1 MLNTMPKYIFSLL
14 FLLTSTMMWSQLTQQ
29 EKLEQRKA
37 QILREIKEKEDQL
50 QNVQSKEKKVTKQLK
65 IQTEKIKLKENLI
78 NTTEKQTNLLSNDM
92 YINQM
97 NINNLIE
104 EAEKYNLFN
113 NNKIKKV
120 SISNVS
126 QLHFNMLE
134 QNGFTIQEDGLVI
147 GEVSNINN
155 DLQIPIPDDL
165 KKVSEN
171 LKRLIESLPEQGI
184 SERDIPI
191 MKPYEYEDATWVS
204 NRWVELLDIPLIDK
218 QRLMQI
224 DSPIVRLEL
233 INDAIN

>member
-1 MLNTMPKYIFSLL
+1 MAFYNLPLFPLNVVVCPKGIMNLRIFEPRYLDM
-14 FLLTSTMMWSQLTQQ
+14 TKTC
-29 EKLEQRKA
+29 
-37 QILREIKEKEDQL
+37 LRENTSFGIVAVLPERKVGMTNHLPFASVGTLVDILDADVSKEDLIMISCQGS
-50 QNVQSKEKKVTKQLK
+50 NRIKV
-65 IQTEKIKLKENLI
+65 
-78 NTTEKQTNLLSNDM
+78 
-92 YINQM
+92 
-97 NINNLIE
+97 
-104 EAEKYNLFN
+104 
-113 NNKIKKV
+113 
-120 SISNVS
+120 
-126 QLHFNMLE
+126 
-134 QNGFTIQEDGLVI
+134 NGFTIQDDGLII
-147 GEVSNINN
+147 GEVLNIDN

-184 SERDIPI
+184 SEQDIPI

>member
-1 MLNTMPKYIFSLL
+1 MSFYNLPLFPLNVVVCPKGIMNLRIFEPRYLDM
-14 FLLTSTMMWSQLTQQ
+14 T
-29 EKLEQRKA
+29 K
-37 QILREIKEKEDQL
+37 ICLRENTSFGIVAVLPEKKAGMTDHLPFASVGTLVDILDADVSKEDLIMISCQGS
-50 QNVQSKEKKVTKQLK
+50 NRIKV
-65 IQTEKIKLKENLI
+65 
-78 NTTEKQTNLLSNDM
+78 
-92 YINQM
+92 
-97 NINNLIE
+97 
-104 EAEKYNLFN
+104 
-113 NNKIKKV
+113 
-120 SISNVS
+120 
-126 QLHFNMLE
+126 
-134 QNGFTIQEDGLVI
+134 NGFTIQEDGLII

>member
-1 MLNTMPKYIFSLL
+1 MTFYNLPLFPLNVVVCPKGIMNLRIFEPRYLDM
-14 FLLTSTMMWSQLTQQ
+14 T
-29 EKLEQRKA
+29 KA
-37 QILREIKEKEDQL
+37 CLRENTSFGIVAVLPEKKGGMTEHLPFASVGTLVDILDADVSKEDLIMISCQGS
-50 QNVQSKEKKVTKQLK
+50 NRIKV
-65 IQTEKIKLKENLI
+65 
-78 NTTEKQTNLLSNDM
+78 
-92 YINQM
+92 
-97 NINNLIE
+97 
-104 EAEKYNLFN
+104 
-113 NNKIKKV
+113 
-120 SISNVS
+120 
-126 QLHFNMLE
+126 
-134 QNGFTIQEDGLVI
+134 NGFTIQEDGLII

>member
-1 MLNTMPKYIFSLL
+1 MSFYNLPLFPLNVVVCPKGIMNLRIFEPRYLDM
-14 FLLTSTMMWSQLTQQ
+14 TKTC
-29 EKLEQRKA
+29 
-37 QILREIKEKEDQL
+37 LRENTSFGIVAVLPERKVDMTNHLPFASVGTLVDILDADVSKEDLIMISCQGS
-50 QNVQSKEKKVTKQLK
+50 NRIKV
-65 IQTEKIKLKENLI
+65 
-78 NTTEKQTNLLSNDM
+78 
-92 YINQM
+92 
-97 NINNLIE
+97 
-104 EAEKYNLFN
+104 
-113 NNKIKKV
+113 
-120 SISNVS
+120 
-126 QLHFNMLE
+126 
-134 QNGFTIQEDGLVI
+134 NGFTIQEDGLVI
-147 GEVSNINN
+147 GEVLNIDN

-191 MKPYEYEDATWVS
+191 MKPYEYENATWVS

>member
-1 MLNTMPKYIFSLL
+1 MAFYNLPLFPLNVVVCPKGIMNLRIFEPRYLDMTKTCL
-14 FLLTSTMMWSQLTQQ
+14 RENTCFGIVAVLP
-29 EKLEQRKA
+29 ERKA
-37 QILREIKEKEDQL
+37 DMTNYLPFASVGTLVDILDADVSKEDLIMISCQGS
-50 QNVQSKEKKVTKQLK
+50 NRIKV
-65 IQTEKIKLKENLI
+65 
-78 NTTEKQTNLLSNDM
+78 
-92 YINQM
+92 
-97 NINNLIE
+97 
-104 EAEKYNLFN
+104 
-113 NNKIKKV
+113 
-120 SISNVS
+120 
-126 QLHFNMLE
+126 
-134 QNGFTIQEDGLVI
+134 NGFTIQDDGLII

>member
-1 MLNTMPKYIFSLL
+1 MTFYNLPLFPLNVVVCPKGIMNLRIFEPRYLDM
-14 FLLTSTMMWSQLTQQ
+14 TKTC
-29 EKLEQRKA
+29 
-37 QILREIKEKEDQL
+37 LRENTSFGIVAVLPETKVEMTDHLPFARVGTLVDILDADVSKEDLIMISCQGS
-50 QNVQSKEKKVTKQLK
+50 NRIKV
-65 IQTEKIKLKENLI
+65 NR
-78 NTTEKQTNLLSNDM
+78 
-92 YINQM
+92 Y
-97 NINNLIE
+97 
-104 EAEKYNLFN
+104 
-113 NNKIKKV
+113 
-120 SISNVS
+120 
-126 QLHFNMLE
+126 
-134 QNGFTIQEDGLVI
+134 TIQEDGLII

-191 MKPYEYEDATWVS
+191 MKPYEYENATWVS

>member
-1 MLNTMPKYIFSLL
+1 MAFYNLPLFPLNVVVCPKGIMNLRIFEPRYLDM
-14 FLLTSTMMWSQLTQQ
+14 TKTC
-29 EKLEQRKA
+29 
-37 QILREIKEKEDQL
+37 LRENTSFGIVAVLPETKTDMTGHLPFASVGTVVDILDADVSKGDLIMISCQGSNRIK
-50 QNVQSKEKKVTKQLK
+50 V
-65 IQTEKIKLKENLI
+65 
-78 NTTEKQTNLLSNDM
+78 
-92 YINQM
+92 
-97 NINNLIE
+97 
-104 EAEKYNLFN
+104 
-113 NNKIKKV
+113 
-120 SISNVS
+120 
-126 QLHFNMLE
+126 
-134 QNGFTIQEDGLVI
+134 NGFTIQEDGLVI
-147 GEVSNINN
+147 GEVSNIDN

-204 NRWVELLDIPLIDK
+204 NRWVELLDISLIDK